1 MEKPIIV
8 LAVGGAGCR
17 ILAQMREMPEKRD
30 ILPIAIDTD
39 RKSLRETGLP
49 DGNVL
54 LAAESWRN
62 GRGCGGNVLDGQR
75 AIAHERPAIS
85 ALLNAGSMVVIV
97 GGLGGGTASGG
108 IPVVLSEAA
117 KLHLPTLCIL
127 SLPFVMEGP
136 RRTAQAEKALNESIY
151 GAADAVAP
159 LPNDLLF
166 ASLDEK
172 TPLAEAFQ
180 LADREMSR
188 TVLALTTI
196 LTAGNLFSSSFSDI
210 VRLLQQGH
218 SHCAIGVGVVNA
230 ASENNDDRVN
240 RAVENLLQSPML
252 GGSDQLVQ
260 ADAVIFSV
268 LGGPELSLKEA
279 KTAMELA
286 VKYTPANGEIF
297 TGAATTEAWR
307 GTFQI
312 TALAV
317 KYDTREKERE
327 LLDGAAASRPRK
339 NAKKAS
345 SSDTVQGVFDFDDN
359 QKGVMEGTIP
369 VVWDNENLDI
379 PAYKR
384 HNCPITG
391 GKKLYRKK

>member
-8 LAVGGAGCR
+8 LAIGGAGCR
-17 ILAQMREMPEKRD
+17 FLAQMREMPEKRN

-49 DGNVL
+49 EENTL

-62 GRGCGGNVLDGQR
+62 GRGCGGNILDGQR
-75 AIAHERPAIS
+75 AVAHERPAIA
-85 ALLNAGSMVVIV
+85 ALLKSGSMVVIA

-117 KLHLPTLCIL
+117 KLHLPTFCIL
-127 SLPFVMEGP
+127 SLPFAMEGS
-136 RRTAQAEKALNESIY
+136 RRTAQAEKALHENIY
-151 GAADAVAP
+151 SAADAVAA

-166 ASLDEK
+166 SSLDEK

-196 LTAGNLFSSSFSDI
+196 LTAGNLFSASFSDLAQ
-210 VRLLQQGH
+210 LLQQGH
-218 SHCAIGVGVVNA
+218 SHCAIGVGVVTD
-230 ASENNDDRVN
+230 SESGEDRID
-240 RAVENLLQSPML
+240 RAVENLLHSPML
-252 GGSDQLVQ
+252 GGAERLLQ

-297 TGAATTEAWR
+297 TGAATAEAWR

-312 TALAV
+312 TALAI
-317 KYDTREKERE
+317 KYDAREKERE
-327 LLDGAAASRPRK
+327 ILDSAAASTQRK
-339 NAKKAS
+339 RTKKSS
-345 SSDTVQGVFDFDDN
+345 SSDVEQGLFNFDDN
-359 QKGVMEGTIP
+359 KKGVMEGTIP
-369 VVWDNENLDI
+369 VLWNGEDLDI

-384 HNCPITG
+384 RDCPITG
-391 GKKLYRKK
+391 GKVMRRNQ